1 MLSLEGV
8 PLVFHVEPVTGRW
21 WNLSKRRQGPP
32 LHHRPKPVRS
42 AGRLAA
48 KPPEPGESP

>member
-21 WNLSKRRQGPP
+21 WNLSKRRQGLPP
-32 LHHRPKPVRS
+32 PPAQ
-42 AGRLAA
+42 AGPLGR
-48 KPPEPGESP
+48 